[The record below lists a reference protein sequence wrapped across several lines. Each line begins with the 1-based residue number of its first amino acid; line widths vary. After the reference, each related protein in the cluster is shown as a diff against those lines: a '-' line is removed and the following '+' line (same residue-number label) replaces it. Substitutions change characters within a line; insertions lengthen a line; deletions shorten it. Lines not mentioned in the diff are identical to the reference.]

1 MIPVCVQYQ
10 QMTAGSTLSTFHL
23 HIPKLFLN
31 VQVLNAFVMF
41 LDWLTVTVS
50 AADLAKELS
59 SLVTIQPD
67 TVSVKKEQ
75 NADTY
80 NFTVTFKS
88 DRGKA

>member
-1 MIPVCVQYQ
+1 
-10 QMTAGSTLSTFHL
+10 
-23 HIPKLFLN
+23 
-31 VQVLNAFVMF
+31 MF